1 MNHDDDLERLISGS
15 LASRSDGI
23 GGTGHSLDDVHRRVE
38 LRRGRRRHVA
48 AFGATAMLAAGA
60 FALTAIG
67 SSDPT
72 TVPLATPDGSYEP
85 QPGDQPV
92 WRCTGPLAPTDDQGV
107 SYFASC
113 EQVTLDGSLPVDGP
127 TATSVPLYP
136 TTTIFCPVVPTTETA
151 VSTVPCAWGPPPT
164 IGTDCSTMSRPADV
178 TVPCGTSPVQE
189 VTYRVE
195 AGDTLSSIS
204 EAFGI
209 PIDEIV
215 ALNPWGRQSDVTLVE
230 GETIVVAL
238 APISPTPTVPTE
250 QLPTTTTTTT
260 TTVFDERFS
269 GEQEYT
275 VQPDDSLVSIAQLYG
290 ITLEQLV
297 NYNMFVDGAEHVLIP
312 GERLLVPPNALAMNG
327 TPPGGA
333 PGGAT
338 TTSIP

>member
-72 TVPLATPDGSYEP
+72 TVPLATPDGSYEA

-113 EQVTLDGSLPVDGP
+113 EQVTLDGAVPVDGP

-164 IGTDCSTMSRPADV
+164 IGTDCSTMSRPAEV

-204 EAFGI
+204 EAYSI
-209 PIDEIV
+209 PIEEIV
-215 ALNPWGRQSDVTLVE
+215 ALNPWGGQSDVTLVE
-230 GETIVVAL
+230 GETIVIAL
-238 APISPTPTVPTE
+238 APISPTVPTE
-250 QLPTTTTTTT
+250 PVPATTMI
-260 TTVFDERFS
+260 FDERFS

-275 VQPDDSLVSIAQLYG
+275 IQPGDSLVSIAQLYG

-297 NYNMFVDGAEHVLIP
+297 NYNMFVDGAERVLIP

-333 PGGAT
+333 PVMT